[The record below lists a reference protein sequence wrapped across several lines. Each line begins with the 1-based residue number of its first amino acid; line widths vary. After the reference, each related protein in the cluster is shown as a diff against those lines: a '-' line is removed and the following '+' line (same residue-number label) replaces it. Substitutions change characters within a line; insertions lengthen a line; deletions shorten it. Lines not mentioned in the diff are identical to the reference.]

1 MAKMSVRNEMENKS
15 TKNNSLAL
23 IVEQMLQAVCCN
35 INFISIILLIFIF
48 YFFLFFSYLIIHML
62 DAALRSV
69 HETLVFVCT
78 AVNRKRISIA
88 EGIKK
93 ALPIKKIKIKL

>member
-1 MAKMSVRNEMENKS
+1 
-15 TKNNSLAL
+15 
-23 IVEQMLQAVCCN
+23 
-35 INFISIILLIFIF
+35 
-48 YFFLFFSYLIIHML
+48 ML

-93 ALPIKKIKIKL
+93 ALPIKKKKKIKP